1 MSSTTTSADDGAL
14 DLLRA
19 AVRGRVLTP
28 ADPEWG
34 AAHLGWNVAVPQRP
48 AAVVEV
54 VDAADVAAAVRWARE
69 HGRAVTAQPRGHG
82 ATTALD
88 GAILLRTAA
97 LDEVWV
103 DAQARVARVGAGVRW
118 GEFLPTLD
126 GTGLVAMVGSN
137 PDVSV
142 VGYLLGGGFSWFGRA
157 HGYAAHGLRA
167 VEVVDAEGTLR
178 WVTDA
183 SDPDLM
189 WALRGGGGDLAIV
202 TRVEIDL
209 HPADGL
215 VGGKITFPI
224 VDAPSVWAAF
234 RDVTRTAPRELSLW
248 SSLMH
253 FPPADFLPEPIRGR
267 SFVTV
272 DTTFL
277 GSVAD
282 AERLLAP
289 IRAAGTVLD
298 DTVAEVPIG
307 RIGEVA
313 AEPTE
318 PMPGMDWS
326 TLLADVTEGT
336 LERLLAAAGDRERT
350 ALVSVQLRHLGGAFA
365 GGPGADRAAG
375 AVADHV
381 AEPYLLWGLGIPM
394 VPELVRPI
402 QASLAALAAATAPES
417 TGRTPL
423 TLLAGGED
431 LGRVFDDAS
440 LARLRAL
447 KSSRDPAGTIRG
459 NHPLLGA

>member
-1 MSSTTTSADDGAL
+1 MSTTADGVDDAAL
-14 DLLRA
+14 DLLRT
-19 AVRGRVLTP
+19 AVRGRVITP
-28 ADPEWG
+28 ADADWG
-34 AAHLGWNVAVPQRP
+34 TAHLAWNVAVPQQP

-54 VDAADVAAAVRWARE
+54 SDAGDVVAVVRWARE
-69 HGRAVTAQPRGHG
+69 HGRVVAAQPRGHG
-82 ATTALD
+82 ATTTLD
-88 GAILLRTAA
+88 GAVLLRTAA

-103 DAQARVARVGAGVRW
+103 DAGARVARVGAGVRW
-118 GEFLPTLD
+118 GEFLPALD

-167 VEVVDAEGTLR
+167 AEVVDAEGTLR

-209 HPADGL
+209 HPAAGL
-215 VGGKITFPI
+215 VGSSLMFPI
-224 VDAPSVWAAF
+224 QDARAVWGAF
-234 RDVTRTAPRELSLW
+234 LTATRSAPRELTLW

-253 FPPADFLPEPIRGR
+253 FPDVPFLPEPIRGR

-272 DTTFL
+272 ASTFL
-277 GSVAD
+277 GAVEE

-298 DTVAEVPIG
+298 GRLAEVPIG

-318 PMPGMDWS
+318 PTPSIDWC
-326 TLLADVTEGT
+326 TLLSDLDAEVLD
-336 LERLLAAAGDRERT
+336 RLIEAAGERDRT
-350 ALVSVQLRHLGGAFA
+350 SLVAVQLRHLGGAFA
-365 GGPGADRAAG
+365 EGPSGDRPAG
-375 AVADHV
+375 AVADRLG
-381 AEPYLLWGLGIPM
+381 EPYILWGLGIPM
-394 VPELVRPI
+394 APELVGPI
-402 QASLAALAAATAPES
+402 RGSLAALQEAAAPAA

-447 KSSRDPAGTIRG
+447 KVERDPAGTIRG
-459 NHPLLGA
+459 NHPLLGT

>member
-1 MSSTTTSADDGAL
+1 MTTTAPGVDDGAL

-19 AVRGRVLTP
+19 AVHGRVLTP
-28 ADPEWG
+28 ADADWG
-34 AAHLGWNVAVPQRP
+34 AAHLPWNVAVPQQP

-54 VDAADVAAAVRWARE
+54 ADAADVAAAVRWARE

-88 GAILLRTAA
+88 GAVLLRTAA

-103 DAQARVARVGAGVRW
+103 DVEARVARVGAGVRW
-118 GEFLPTLD
+118 GAFLPALD

-167 VEVVDAEGTLR
+167 AEVVDAEGTLR

-209 HPADGL
+209 HPAAGL
-215 VGGKITFPI
+215 VGGSLTFPI
-224 VDAPSVWAAF
+224 QDARAVWGAF
-234 RDVTRTAPRELSLW
+234 LEASRSAPRELTLW

-253 FPPADFLPEPIRGR
+253 FPDAPFLPEPIRGR

-272 DTTFL
+272 ASTLL
-277 GSVAD
+277 GAVD
-282 AERLLAP
+282 EAERLLAP

-298 DTVAEVPIG
+298 GWVAEVPIG
-307 RIGEVA
+307 RVGEVA

-318 PMPGMDWS
+318 PTPSIDWS
-326 TLLADVTEGT
+326 MLLSDLDAGT
-336 LERLLAAAGDRERT
+336 LDRMIEAAGERDRT
-350 ALVSVQLRHLGGAFA
+350 ALVAVQLRHLGGAFA
-365 GGPGADRAAG
+365 EGPDGDRAAG
-375 AVADHV
+375 AVADRIS
-381 AEPYLLWGLGIPM
+381 EPFLVWALGIPM
-394 VPELVRPI
+394 VPELVGPI
-402 QASLAALAAATAPES
+402 QGSLAALEAAVAPEA

-423 TLLAGGED
+423 TLLPGGGD

-447 KSSRDPAGTIRG
+447 KASRDPSAVIRG